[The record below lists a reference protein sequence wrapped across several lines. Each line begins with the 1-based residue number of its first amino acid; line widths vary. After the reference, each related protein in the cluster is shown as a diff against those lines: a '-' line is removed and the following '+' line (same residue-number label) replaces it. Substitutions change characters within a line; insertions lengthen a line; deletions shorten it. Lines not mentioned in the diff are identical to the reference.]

1 MRSQIV
7 VLFSGPQ
14 GAAAGVVL
22 KINRLRCLGLGAAAV
37 ALVLPLLAH
46 KAVGPDPDQ
55 GGAAGRGGHA
65 PQRAGAGP
73 LGGVTTT
80 TGGAALVGVGAY
92 SFVRKQRQDERDRR
106 RAEAETAEPVYFENH
121 TRSGTLR
128 PGEQNNDL

>member
-1 MRSQIV
+1 MTKRRYPEAV
-7 VLFSGPQ
+7 KF
-14 GAAAGVVL
+14 AA
-22 KINRLRCLGLGAAAV
+22 
-37 ALVLPLLAH
+37 ALVLTACLWALPARAENVQPSPSLA
-46 KAVGPDPDQ
+46 AQTEASPAPTAQ
-55 GGAAGRGGHA
+55 TEAPAAA
-65 PQRAGAGP
+65 ETETENRAGAGP